1 MSLTGA
7 LIAVFIQQWA
17 QSYLQATQERHSP
30 KVRARIRT
38 FYAEGLDKLY
48 LHRATRAVPIL
59 IHVSLFLF
67 FSGLPIFLFNVNR
80 TVFNVV
86 VAWLAL
92 CVAGYACITLMP
104 IICQDS
110 PYYSPLSSS
119 VWWCAIN
126 TLFILYRLFKNF
138 IPRDSFVLRW
148 YDAHYAKS
156 HFRWPT
162 LRAMQKAGERFA
174 QKLPSDIDYRALSWM
189 LKILNDDDEFEE
201 FFDALPSLCD
211 SKELKYAQTAFVQ
224 PNEKT
229 LSHALIGMMDRTLL
243 SELVTEE
250 AKQRRIIICTKV
262 IGATSLL
269 EPSWTLRRVLI
280 GDWKGFSRSIH
291 FGLFVQSW
299 KKISDPVTAFYAQYV
314 VAVTL
319 ASVQER
325 DDRWFELASGQLYE
339 SKSFLRN
346 YYISGDSILLVNAIF
361 IIRRAIQTFSGST
374 NRHQRDIDILEA
386 SSKMLELVCRFNI
399 QNTLAEHQHVFCSLW
414 NQLVDAAQNNTDTG
428 VSPLCV
434 MMLKSIR
441 RHYVT
446 LHGNPSTTLE
456 TPSAH
461 LSDSTPLPRGFYQI
475 PPNAPLAASTHHENT
490 SALLAASSQYGNP
503 SAHLSDSTPL
513 PRAPYEN
520 PPNSHLAAGTQYG
533 NTSVPLYVSTWR
545 STGLDDAESYTKCK
559 FSEHLHTTRVP
570 ELPLHGLPIDSHE
583 VSMDNIRELTSF
595 LVPVMPATYSA
606 PNTIIPS
613 PVALDLSSTAIP
625 TAASQPTPASS
636 YRPASPDSYSRVPDP
651 YSRPAAPSP
660 PSDEIASNTPRFEAD
675 SRRHARIF
683 HEQFPYS
690 PEVSRR
696 KRVGFVGVPSIS
708 TSRSSSPA
716 LPTRQEEPP
725 VIRADADIPIPTPA
739 PIPRTPSIPRKM
751 IVPET
756 PFVPSPRPLPS
767 VPQGPPVEKNADLI
781 KTPVV
786 MRSPLRDEY
795 VPYIPPDL
803 GPSRGSIGIPPEAH
817 QSDSVSPPDTNI
829 PVEVP
834 RGTDSTSDVS
844 FATAR
849 SASSSPAPLSTPVTD
864 GGRRGRSPSQTPAI
878 PSVIE
883 FNGYEDSELSG
894 LLYYSLHSVLYEDEL
909 YPTALH
915 LFEACKFL
923 PHRPDLA
930 DRVRQCERVQQ
941 VALISAELANFVRRD
956 WGNIMVRMV
965 SKVFLHLTP
974 CGRRWFLAD

>member
-38 FYAEGLDKLY
+38 FYAEGIDKLY

-119 VWWCAIN
+119 TWWCAIN

-189 LKILNDDDEFEE
+189 LKTLNDDAEFEE

-211 SKELKYAQTAFVQ
+211 SKVLEDAQTAFVQ
-224 PNEKT
+224 PNEKI
-229 LSHALIGMMDRTLL
+229 LSHSLIGMMDRTLL
-243 SELVTEE
+243 SELVPEE

-269 EPSWTLRRVLI
+269 EPLWILRRVLI

-319 ASVQER
+319 ACVQER

-346 YYISGDSILLVNAIF
+346 YYISGDSILLVNTIF

-374 NRHQRDIDILEA
+374 NRHQKDIDTLEA

-414 NQLVDAAQNNTDTG
+414 NQLVDAAQNNTDPG

-446 LHGNPSTTLE
+446 LHRNPSTVLE
-456 TPSAH
+456 PPSAH
-461 LSDSTPLPRGFYQI
+461 LSDSTPLPRGFYQF
-475 PPNAPLAASTHHENT
+475 PPNAPLAAST
-490 SALLAASSQYGNP
+490 QYENP

-513 PRAPYEN
+513 PRAFNEIPQN
-520 PPNSHLAAGTQYG
+520 FHLAASTQYG
-533 NTSVPLYVSTWR
+533 NTNAHLAASTPYR
-545 STGLDDAESYTKCK
+545 YRGLDDAGSYTKCILSK
-559 FSEHLHTTRVP
+559 HEHRHTTRVP
-570 ELPLHGLPIDSHE
+570 ELPLQGLPIDLHKI
-583 VSMDNIRELTSF
+583 SMDKIREITSL

-606 PNTIIPS
+606 PNPVIPS
-613 PVALDLSSTAIP
+613 PVALGLSLKAIP
-625 TAASQPTPASS
+625 TAASHPSPASS
-636 YRPASPDSYSRVPDP
+636 YPPATLDSYSSIPDP

-660 PSDEIASNTPRFEAD
+660 PIDEIASSTTRVEAD

-690 PEVSRR
+690 PEVSHR
-696 KRVGFVGVPSIS
+696 KRVGFVGVPSTS

-716 LPTRQEEPP
+716 LPARQEESPI
-725 VIRADADIPIPTPA
+725 IREDADIPIPTPV
-739 PIPRTPSIPRKM
+739 PIPRTPSIPRKV

-756 PFVPSPRPLPS
+756 PFVPSPRPLLS
-767 VPQGPPVEKNADLI
+767 VPQGPPVEKIADLI
-781 KTPVV
+781 KSPVV
-786 MRSPLRDEY
+786 MSSPSRDEY

-817 QSDSVSPPDTNI
+817 QSDSVSPPDTTT
-829 PVEVP
+829 PVQVP
-834 RGTDSTSDVS
+834 QGTDSTSDVS

-849 SASSSPAPLSTPVTD
+849 SASSSPAPLSTPVTN

-894 LLYYSLHSVLYEDEL
+894 LLYHSLHSVLYEDEL

-941 VALISAELANFVRRD
+941 VAQISAELANFVRRD

-965 SKVFLHLTP
+965 SNGFLHLTLP
-974 CGRRWFLAD
+974 LGRKWFWAD